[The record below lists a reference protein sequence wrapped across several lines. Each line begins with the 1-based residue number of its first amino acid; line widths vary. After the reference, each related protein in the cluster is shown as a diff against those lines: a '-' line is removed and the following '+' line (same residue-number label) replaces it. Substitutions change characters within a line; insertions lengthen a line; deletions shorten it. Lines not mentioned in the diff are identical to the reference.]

1 MALIWYETTA
11 GRIAETMKARWI
23 QGDPDVRF
31 QGIAT
36 DSRQTCQGKLF
47 WALKGEFFD
56 AHDFLEQAVAKG
68 ASGLLV
74 QSGRTLPP
82 LTREE
87 IVVLAVE
94 DPIRALGNLAAWW
107 RHQVPIKVVTVT
119 GSAGKTTTKEMIATI
134 LNLGEK
140 TLWNEGNLNNLIG
153 LPLTLFRLETEHR
166 CAVLEMGMNRK
177 GEIAALTDIADPDVG
192 VITNVGP
199 AHTEGLGDLA
209 GVAAAKVEMIERIRS
224 TASVVVNGD
233 NQPLME
239 AVAGFDRPVV
249 TFGFSPGNT
258 VRAERIDA
266 HGHEGFAFD
275 LVYGGRTYPMTI
287 SVPGLQNVWNAL
299 GAAAAALCLSIH
311 PDQIAEGLRLFKGMH
326 GRFEILFLGSN
337 ILLVDDTYNANPLAL
352 ETTLASLEALA
363 AGGRRIVIGLGD
375 MLELGDAAL
384 HAHRE
389 AGRRVTE
396 TGAEWFLAAGR
407 HASDMQAGA
416 IEAGMPP
423 DRIRVVANATA
434 MLETIVPLLREGDL
448 VFLKGSRRMGLDLV
462 SRGLHETFGE
472 GEQA

>member
-1 MALIWYETTA
+1 MALIWNEMTA
-11 GRIAETMKARWI
+11 GRIADTLKAQWI
-23 QGDPDVRF
+23 QGDPEVRF
-31 QGIAT
+31 HGIAT
-36 DSRQTCQGKLF
+36 DSRQACDGKLF
-47 WALKGEFFD
+47 WALKGERFD
-56 AHDFLEQAVAKG
+56 AHDFLDQAAAKG

-74 QSGRTLPP
+74 QSGRILPP
-82 LTREE
+82 LKREDM
-87 IVVLAVE
+87 VVLAVE
-94 DPIRALGNLAAWW
+94 NPQQALGTLAAWW
-107 RHQVPIKVVTVT
+107 RHQIPLKVVAVT

-134 LNLGEK
+134 LSLGEK

-153 LPLTLFRLETEHR
+153 LPLTLFRLESDHR

-177 GEIAALTDIADPDVG
+177 GEIAALTEIADPDVG

-199 AHTEGLGDLA
+199 AHTEGLGGLA
-209 GVAAAKVEMIERIRS
+209 GVAAAKVELIERIRS

-233 NQPLME
+233 NKPLME
-239 AVAGFDRPVV
+239 AVAGFNRPVV
-249 TFGFSPGNT
+249 TFGFAPGNT
-258 VRAERIDA
+258 VRADRIKA
-266 HGHEGFAFD
+266 RGHEGFTFD
-275 LVYGGRTYPMTI
+275 LVYGGHTYTMTV

-299 GAAAAALCLSIH
+299 GAAAAALCLNTH

-326 GRFEILFLGSN
+326 GRFEIHFLGNN

-352 ETTLASLEALA
+352 ETTLTSLEGLA

-375 MLELGDAAL
+375 MLELGDKAP
-384 HAHRE
+384 HEHRE

-423 DRIRVVANATA
+423 DHIRAVADAAA
-434 MLETIVPLLREGDL
+434 MLETIVPLLQEGDL

-462 SRGLHETFGE
+462 SRGLHDTFGE
-472 GEQA
+472 GEHS